1 MIVVFSG
8 PPCSG
13 KSFVGE
19 LLRARRGWLH
29 LEMDAVRV
37 RLMPESA
44 HTRQDRVIAYR
55 AMHLAAE
62 AAARAGACVIVNAC
76 YSHAED
82 RRDAEQV
89 ALRAATALY
98 LVEFRVSAQT
108 AVERWK
114 ARREIHP
121 GADLTEERVRELV
134 NQFPYFGGG
143 GTVDGELPAEEI
155 LKVIEE
161 YLDQGVPLTPGFWP
175 LAGE

>member
-13 KSFVGE
+13 KSYVGE
-19 LLRARRGWLH
+19 ILRARRGFLH

-37 RLMPESA
+37 RLLPDSA
-44 HTRQDRVIAYR
+44 HTRQDRLIAYR

-62 AAARAGACVIVNAC
+62 AAAGAGGCVIVNAC

-82 RRDAEQV
+82 RRDAEQA
-89 ALRAATALY
+89 ALRTATALY
-98 LVEFRVSAQT
+98 LVEFRVSEQT
-108 AVERWK
+108 AIERWK
-114 ARREIHP
+114 ARRQIHP

-134 NQFPYFGGG
+134 NHFPYFGGG
-143 GTVDGELPAEEI
+143 RTVDGEQPAEEI

-161 YLDQGVPLTPGFWP
+161 YLDHGVPLTPGFWP
-175 LAGE
+175 LTGE